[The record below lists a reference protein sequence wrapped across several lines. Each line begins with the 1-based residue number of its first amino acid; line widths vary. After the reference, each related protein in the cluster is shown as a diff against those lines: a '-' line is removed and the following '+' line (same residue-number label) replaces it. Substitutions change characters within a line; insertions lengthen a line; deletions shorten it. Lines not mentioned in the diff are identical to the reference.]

1 MHENAWSGMAMD
13 ILYSE
18 EHHDFTKPSGPQLA
32 LEGIF
37 SCKMYAFN
45 WMATKCSS
53 FVSLCQC
60 QAQRLPDND
69 FLGDCSKQFARDGI
83 ALMDVTAL
91 LYLLAFLVGNVAVVE
106 KPRGST
112 LPLCANLWY

>member
-1 MHENAWSGMAMD
+1 MDGVGWKD

-18 EHHDFTKPSGPQLA
+18 EHHVLTKASGLQLA

-37 SCKMYAFN
+37 SCKMHALN
-45 WMATKCSS
+45 GMATKCSS
-53 FVSLCQC
+53 FVPLCQC
-60 QAQRLPDND
+60 QAQRLPGND
-69 FLGDCSKQFARDGI
+69 FLGDCSKQIVRDGN

-106 KPRGST
+106 QPREVHC
-112 LPLCANLWY
+112 LCARISHWY